1 MTREEAIKV
10 LENPDVS
17 IGVSARIGQ
26 APEYWRKLRPALDMA
41 ISALRQQEQE
51 NECVECS
58 GIVYRQTN
66 SGKIVPLGQRCGAKI
81 TPPCYVPDGDGCSYQ
96 IYGDNNDEPIDRCK
110 SCPLCQSDKVRHK
123 QEQERNDPI
132 TLDELRKMDGE
143 PVYCVE
149 ITGREEWLFRR
160 DGGFADMYGEFTSD
174 DFMSWDNYGK
184 LWWCYRQQPA
194 KEDDHA

>member
-1 MTREEAIKV
+1 MNREEAIEAIKC
-10 LENPDVS
+10 NWPDS
-17 IGVSARIGQ
+17 RYTI
-26 APEYWRKLRPALDMA
+26 LREALDMA
-41 ISALRQQEQE
+41 ISALRQQE

-123 QEQERNDPI
+123 QDHFREVTRKVEPLTR
-132 TLDELRKMDGE
+132 DELRQMDGE
-143 PVYCVE
+143 PVWVEFQDGSGGCWGLVHITMFNHVVFTHVVFTNGLYCTV
-149 ITGREEWLFRR
+149 GKP
-160 DGGFADMYGEFTSD
+160 Y
-174 DFMSWDNYGK
+174 YGK
-184 LWWCYRQQPA
+184 TWLAYCQKPEEGAYVRT
-194 KEDDHA
+194 